1 MEGLYM
7 RHVIAVILLLCIP
20 SVTYAARDTLTV
32 QQKAP
37 KPYLHHDVRIG
48 WGDMLFETIFFH
60 DSPPNQW
67 LHPERLRPD
76 FRYMSRENHRYTGHI
91 FAEYQYYFRHWLSF
105 GAQVDFEG
113 ILWDEVAYDRY
124 HQPVSPVQHI
134 HNYDLVILPT
144 LRFTYFRND
153 YVRLHSGLGL
163 GMILAMDNIPGSGC
177 IPAPAFNLNLFT
189 VQAGKGHWYGAVE
202 LGMLSALSGG
212 GQIFMFGSRL
222 FSVSI
227 GYTL

>member
-1 MEGLYM
+1 M
-7 RHVIAVILLLCIP
+7 RSIQQILFLLLLP
-20 SVTYAARDTLTV
+20 LAVYAERDTLALTP
-32 QQKAP
+32 KTP
-37 KPYLHHDVRIG
+37 KPFGCHDVRIG
-48 WGDMLFETIFFH
+48 WGDMLFETVFFH
-60 DSPPNQW
+60 DSPTNQW
-67 LHPERLRPD
+67 VHPEKLSPD
-76 FRYMSRENHRYTGHI
+76 YRYLSRENHRYTGHI
-91 FAEYQYYFRHWLSF
+91 FAEYQYYFLHWLSF

-113 ILWDEVAYDRY
+113 ILWDEVQYDRF
-124 HQPVSPVQHI
+124 HNPVGPVQHI

-177 IPAPAFNLNLFT
+177 IPAPAFNLNFFT

-222 FSVSI
+222 FSLSV